1 MVDHRPVQR
10 RAIRVVRAVQ
20 LGSLVGVEELDQTT
34 LVAPHERQ
42 GPLREGL
49 VGTARKH
56 ARQEL
61 SAQFEE
67 NLEPLAPAYPAS
79 GYLSVH
85 LSPADVACK
94 ASLMP
99 AILEPASTLRGN
111 PREPDGE
118 HQYTRD
124 LLGARRGRVFV
135 CSRASGSLGLPLSVE
150 AGSRI
155 AGMRLALQATS
166 AGDRCTDK

>member
-85 LSPADVACK
+85 LSPADVACG

-111 PREPDGE
+111 PGSPRRVS
-118 HQYTRD
+118 TR
-124 LLGARRGRVFV
+124 RRGLFV
-135 CSRASGSLGLPLSVE
+135 RREGRRYTGAHHRHPWG
-150 AGSRI
+150 
-155 AGMRLALQATS
+155 T
-166 AGDRCTDK
+166 